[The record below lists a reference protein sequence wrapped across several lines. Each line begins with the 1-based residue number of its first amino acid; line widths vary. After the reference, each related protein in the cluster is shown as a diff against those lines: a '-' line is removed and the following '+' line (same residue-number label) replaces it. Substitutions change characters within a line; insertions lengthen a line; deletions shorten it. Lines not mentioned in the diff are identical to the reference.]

1 MTNAITNNCCSLFF
15 PRIVGQVKVVL
26 EAIREMQREDSTEG
40 GRSKC
45 VVVSQWTQMLEV
57 MDIHLKKANIETL
70 KISGTVS
77 QKKRSEAV
85 EDFNNNRRGPQV
97 MLLSL
102 KAGGVGLNL
111 IGGNHLFMMDM
122 HW

>member
-1 MTNAITNNCCSLFF
+1 MVLDAIH
-15 PRIVGQVKVVL
+15 RVK
-26 EAIREMQREDSTEG
+26 EDDSADG

-57 MDIHLKKANIETL
+57 MDLHLQRANIRTL
-70 KISGTVS
+70 KISGTVP

-85 EDFNNNRRGPQV
+85 EDFNNNPRGPRV

-122 HW
+122 HWYDQ